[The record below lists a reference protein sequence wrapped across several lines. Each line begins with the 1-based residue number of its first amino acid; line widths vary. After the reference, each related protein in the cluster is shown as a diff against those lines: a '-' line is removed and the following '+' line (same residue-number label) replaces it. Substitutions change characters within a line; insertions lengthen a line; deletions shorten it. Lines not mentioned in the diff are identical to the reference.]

1 MNIDIEF
8 LKYPIGKFQ
17 KPATI
22 TYDLIQEAIAV
33 IKSFPAHIFTAVSPL
48 SIEQLDTPY
57 RPGGWTVRQLVH
69 HCADSHMNAFTRFKL
84 ALTEENPAAAIAALD
99 VLGSVG
105 TRHLGLVWTWGAL
118 ALIVTYVFVL
128 QWREW
133 WHFSLVF
140 VALAGACLFLSVAL
154 RKDAESGT
162 DDDTMLKLARIWL
175 RVHFGAAIITV
186 IGLIIDGKMV
196 RFLVPRH
203 QDWAAQ
209 NVFFFGAI
217 ALGAISLHTL
227 RAMKVAQPAKS

>member
-1 MNIDIEF
+1 VSHTGAWVMGSIVGWSLGIGASVAGLVVVAA
-8 LKYPIGKFQ
+8 LKLQ
-17 KPATI
+17 NT
-22 TYDLIQEAIAV
+22 DLA
-33 IKSFPAHIFTAVSPL
+33 
-48 SIEQLDTPY
+48 Y
-57 RPGGWTVRQLVH
+57 VH
-69 HCADSHMNAFTRFKL
+69 M
-84 ALTEENPAAAIAALD
+84 AIAAAVGVCIALAAVRELRQPGVAASPE
-99 VLGSVG
+99 VLASVG

-217 ALGAISLHTL
+217 ALGAISWHTL